1 MAKAKATHPADDF
14 EARVIAEADHWTAF
28 QMRGPTDRE
37 KAKCSTREEARAEG
51 LRMVREHPTRPAMI
65 YAVTAAGR
73 QALAE
78 TIQPERKAR

>member
-1 MAKAKATHPADDF
+1 MAKASHPADDF
-14 EARVIAEADHWTAF
+14 EAKVIAEADHWTAF
-28 QMRGPTDRE
+28 QMRGPTDRA
-37 KAKCSTREEARAEG
+37 KAKTATREEARAEA

-73 QALAE
+73 QALAD